1 MELKGSHT
9 PAELNEYIAVLTKI
23 LRIQDIILKVNQ
35 AYIYSAAVADENRT
49 EPAFKL
55 QGSYRNMNKLAEKVV
70 PIMNDEE
77 LQTLILSHYEG
88 EAQTL
93 TSGAEA
99 NMLKLKDMMG
109 IQSDEEKSRWKAI
122 RQNFQAKQQLFG
134 ANADDPVVQVAAQM
148 NRLNQQISEF
158 RENFE
163 R

>member
-1 MELKGSHT
+1 
-9 PAELNEYIAVLTKI
+9 
-23 LRIQDIILKVNQ
+23 
-35 AYIYSAAVADENRT
+35 
-49 EPAFKL
+49 
-55 QGSYRNMNKLAEKVV
+55 
-70 PIMNDEE
+70 MNDEE